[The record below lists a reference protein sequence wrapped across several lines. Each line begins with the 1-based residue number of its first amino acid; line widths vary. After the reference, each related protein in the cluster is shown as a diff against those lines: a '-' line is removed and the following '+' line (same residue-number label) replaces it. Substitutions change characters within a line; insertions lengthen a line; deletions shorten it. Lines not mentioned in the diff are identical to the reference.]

1 MKPEQ
6 EKWEVTSQD
15 LEQYLKAAVDALTPD
30 IFGRLDL
37 SVPQQGKQLE
47 ISPFLEQMK
56 KNKIS

>member
-6 EKWEVTSQD
+6 EKRELTSQD
-15 LEQYLKAAVDALTPD
+15 IERGLKAAVDALTPD

-37 SVPQQGKQLE
+37 SIPQQEEPLE
-47 ISPFLEQMK
+47 MNPFLEEMK